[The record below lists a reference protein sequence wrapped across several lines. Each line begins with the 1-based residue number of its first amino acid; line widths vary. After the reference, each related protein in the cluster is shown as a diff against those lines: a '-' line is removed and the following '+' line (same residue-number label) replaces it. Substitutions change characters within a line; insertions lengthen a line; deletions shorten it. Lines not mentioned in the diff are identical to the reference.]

1 MVMCRLMLFVMA
13 FGYEEV
19 MFAYEAVVFG
29 HEAVFQE
36 CVDGDAGGRIWG
48 HGVRRRGVRE
58 RSGRMRGARAARKE
72 QLHWMIIFKNEMEV
86 FQNFDASQGVTAFQR
101 KWHKKKPFFVT

>member
-1 MVMCRLMLFVMA
+1 
-13 FGYEEV
+13 

-48 HGVRRRGVRE
+48 HGVRGRGVWG
-58 RSGRMRGARAARKE
+58 RSGRMRGACAARKE
-72 QLHWMIIFKNEMEV
+72 QLHWMPIPSLIRRPIKIVICKE
-86 FQNFDASQGVTAFQR
+86 
-101 KWHKKKPFFVT
+101 KPQVS